1 MRHHVLTLPIAIA
14 GQERQVSITFTYV
27 RGYPAVMYGD
37 NAEPATGP
45 EIEVQ
50 SAKIER
56 QRVINHGVAV
66 VYEPCPEWFLD
77 ILQDA
82 IRSGDLS
89 EDDFADVVNE
99 QEK

>member
-1 MRHHVLTLPIAIA
+1 MRHHVLKLPIAIA

-45 EIEVQ
+45 EIEIVR
-50 SAKIER
+50 ATIETDGR
-56 QRVINHGVAV
+56 RVKDGW
-66 VYEPCPEWFLD
+66 EPCPQWFID
-77 ILQDA
+77 ILQSA

-89 EDDFADVVNE
+89 EDDFADVVNG